1 MNDFVWASLMIVFL
15 AFFQNVSFSIVSRS
29 RNRDNLTYH
38 LIASVASNTIWFA
51 TFRQLIL
58 ADMTW
63 YLFAPYA
70 IGTVVGSLAGAKV
83 SMWIEKCLGATAD
96 GHVKVPSLTEED
108 VRRIVKEYYG
118 LNEDGHGRG
127 TLS

>member
-1 MNDFVWASLMIVFL
+1 MNSLLWASVMIVFL

-29 RNRDNLTYH
+29 RNRNNMTYH

-63 YLFAPYA
+63 HLFIPYA
-70 IGTVVGSLAGAKV
+70 IGTVAGSLVGAKV
-83 SMWIEKCLGATAD
+83 SMWVERCLGATAD
-96 GHVKVPSLTEED
+96 GHMKTKPLTEKD
-108 VRRIVKEYYG
+108 VQKIISDYMSGFSR
-118 LNEDGHGRG
+118 
-127 TLS
+127 